1 MFTLSV
7 QAGISRVKA
16 VLTRPSCRA
25 TDSDHSQILSH
36 TEWPYGDAAPCRRP
50 VQGPLKLSIGRAED
64 TARTAHAVDF
74 LLEATWRGALA
85 NGDRSLLAAPAER
98 SCSMPGSL
106 VGLLVAV
113 TLVFGGRHGF
123 LVSMRQGLELGA
135 PWPSWLERH
144 VAVPRDQVTY
154 AAKEPAHA

>member
-1 MFTLSV
+1 M
-7 QAGISRVKA
+7 AG
-16 VLTRPSCRA
+16 RA
-25 TDSDHSQILSH
+25 CQ
-36 TEWPYGDAAPCRRP
+36 W
-50 VQGPLKLSIGRAED
+50 GPLSSGGSGRA
-64 TARTAHAVDF
+64 
-74 LLEATWRGALA
+74 L
-85 NGDRSLLAAPAER
+85 S
-98 SCSMPGSL
+98 SMPGSL

-123 LVSMRQGLELGA
+123 LVYMRQGLELGA